1 MRNRTSRPLRQAGQC
16 VGPAGCHDAPH
27 RGQNSPNSRPRG
39 RRTVNHARSHTAVK
53 VPPLR
58 AYQTHTAPRCRAG
71 TVDIGGVLRFGHIVK
86 PVAPARRADAL
97 LGLHHHIAHGGE
109 RHIPAHLPSQLFIAF
124 HARIEQRSAPDQSAA
139 PGGAS
144 EFVRRDRCQTP
155 PLRSPR
161 RCWSQS

>member
-39 RRTVNHARSHTAVK
+39 RRTVNHALT
-53 VPPLR
+53 
-58 AYQTHTAPRCRAG
+58 YCREG
-71 TVDIGGVLRFGHIVK
+71 STSPSVSNTYGTSLPCRTVDIGGVLRFGHIVK

-124 HARIEQRSAPDQSAA
+124 HARIEQLDQPQTSAA